1 MARSETDVEDPDD
14 DLAYAIGR
22 YVLGGISLGG
32 AAELAG
38 VSRWRMME
46 LLREH
51 DIEIRL
57 GPESIDEA
65 RAEAEGQLGE
75 FLAADADE

>member
-1 MARSETDVEDPDD
+1 MARSETDFEDPDD

-22 YVLGGISLGG
+22 YVLSGISLGG

-65 RAEAEGQLGE
+65 RAEAEGRLGE